1 MGEIGKLYN
10 LSKLREM
17 LNGDENAVI
26 TMIKK
31 FIKTTPMF
39 LSELNKY
46 TKEGDYESAKKM
58 LYNVN
63 FSLDILGITTL
74 RDELKHIEQMTTD
87 KNKSAEL
94 NDLISKLNIIC
105 DKVLLQLEDYLHE
118 N

>member
-1 MGEIGKLYN
+1 MESLGKLYN

-17 LNGDENAVI
+17 LDGDENAVI

-39 LSELNKY
+39 LNELNENIK
-46 TKEGDYESAKKM
+46 KGDNESAKKM

-74 RDELKHIEQMTTD
+74 RDELRHIEQYTED
-87 KNKSAEL
+87 KKQSSEL
-94 NDLISKLNIIC
+94 SELISKLNNIC
-105 DKVLLQLEDYLHE
+105 DKVLAQLEDYLHE

>member
-1 MGEIGKLYN
+1 MPGLEKLYN

-17 LNGDENAVI
+17 LDGDEQAVI
-26 TMIKK
+26 ALVKK

-39 LSELNKY
+39 LTELSEFTSK
-46 TKEGDYESAKKM
+46 GDYENAKKM

-74 RDELKHIEQMTTD
+74 RDELRNIEKFTTD
-87 KNKSAEL
+87 KTKSQEL
-94 NDLISKLNIIC
+94 RELIIKLNQIC
-105 DKVLLQLEDYLHE
+105 DRVLAQLEDYLHE